1 MSDIY
6 NTVYPILYFS
16 KFFGLA
22 NFRLHRNGKSEITL
36 LDFGL
41 LFLKVTV
48 PLIITCLLG
57 ALAGL
62 LCSTMISSLC
72 GILQTTNHKKLSKL
86 LMTLNTLHEK
96 LEALGVTKPF
106 EAYRLA
112 SILFVIV
119 TFVVYFLLVL
129 VTVLLFPNMMEFFI
143 ERCMLLSLTIS
154 NYSLIILMG
163 QFNFMLLLV
172 KTNFRDVNI
181 LFRSYN
187 INYIESLT
195 NLVDFLT
202 DMQIFVI
209 LLSIIIGI
217 IFLIS

>member
-48 PLIITCLLG
+48 PLIITCLFLWARIIQSRIDTIVRLLG
-57 ALAGL
+57 ALAAL
-62 LCSTMISSLC
+62 LCSTVISSLC
-72 GILQTTNHKKLSKL
+72 GILQTSNHKKLSKL
-86 LMTLNTLHEK
+86 LMTFNTLHEK

-181 LFRSYN
+181 LFR
-187 INYIESLT
+187 
-195 NLVDFLT
+195 
-202 DMQIFVI
+202 
-209 LLSIIIGI
+209 
-217 IFLIS
+217 